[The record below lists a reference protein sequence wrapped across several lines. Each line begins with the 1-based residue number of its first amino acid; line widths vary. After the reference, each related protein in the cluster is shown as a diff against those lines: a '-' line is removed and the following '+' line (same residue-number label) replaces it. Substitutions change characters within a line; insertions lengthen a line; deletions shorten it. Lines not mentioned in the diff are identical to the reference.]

1 MFYINNDKLKN
12 ISFNTN
18 NFYVVIDF
26 DRTLTSDDSLD
37 SWQVLGN
44 DEIFSKDFVDESL
57 KLTNKYYPY
66 ETDYTLDFKTKEKY
80 LEKWYYESMDLFYKY
95 GLTHEILLK
104 CVQNKKLQFRNGAK
118 EFLEFLNENNVPVII
133 LSAGIGNVIEEFLK
147 INDCY
152 FDNIYVI
159 SNFIKFENNLML
171 KFSDNMLHSLN
182 KKIQNLPTDFE
193 KQLSKKDFILLLGD
207 LKEDISM
214 VPKEDLRKTLTV
226 GFLADKLKNNLE
238 LYNQNFDIVFTGNT
252 SFNEVRNI
260 LFNKKVN

>member
-1 MFYINNDKLKN
+1 MLYINNDKLKN
-12 ISFNTN
+12 MNLNLN

-26 DRTLTSDDSLD
+26 DRTLTSDNSLD

-44 DEIFSKDFVDESL
+44 SEIFSKDFVNESE

-66 ETDYTLDFKTKEKY
+66 EIDYTLDSKTKEKY
-80 LEKWYYESMDLFYKY
+80 LKKWYDESMNLFFKY

-104 CVQNKKLQFRNGAK
+104 CVQNPKLQFRNGAK
-118 EFLEFLNENNVPVII
+118 EFFEFLNKNNVPVII

-152 FDNIYVI
+152 FDNIYII

-193 KQLSKKDFILLLGD
+193 KQLSNKDFILLLGD
-207 LKEDISM
+207 LIEDISM